1 MTSIQMVQFIGI
13 MVHGF
18 QLAFLDDCGFPRQFS
33 YYIAGHAVLFFCLFT
48 EFYVWAYIAP
58 KKQED
63 AVKTK
68 RNQLSSKQ
76 VSIKVKEKTN

>member
-33 YYIAGHAVLFFCLFT
+33 YYIAAHAVLFFCLFT
-48 EFYVWAYIAP
+48 EFYVRAYIAP
-58 KKQED
+58 KKRED
-63 AVKTK
+63 DDKTEIDL
-68 RNQLSSKQ
+68 LSSKQ
-76 VSIKVKEKTN
+76 VSNKAKEKTH